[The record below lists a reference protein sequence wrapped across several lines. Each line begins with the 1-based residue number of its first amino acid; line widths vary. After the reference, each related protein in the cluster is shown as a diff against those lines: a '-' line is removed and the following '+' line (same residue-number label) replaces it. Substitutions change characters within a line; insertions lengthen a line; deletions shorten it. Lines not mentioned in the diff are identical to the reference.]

1 MVCCNSFCCGHHV
14 FANVFHGACTER
26 MQIQHRCPEQFEM
39 LTIGIL
45 CKLSGHRICICIVI
59 DSRLSP
65 PTSNQLKVYAI
76 LLGDFGFFNRE
87 DFVSIF
93 SIILAVFFT
102 FATTTI
108 LLNVLIA
115 VSSDSVS
122 LVRAPRPIPCLSR
135 THRHPAKFS
144 MKNA

>member
-1 MVCCNSFCCGHHV
+1 M
-14 FANVFHGACTER
+14 
-26 MQIQHRCPEQFEM
+26 
-39 LTIGIL
+39 
-45 CKLSGHRICICIVI
+45 RIALY
-59 DSRLSP
+59 SQRSP
-65 PTSNQLKVYAI
+65 STSQQLKVYAI

-93 SIILAVFFT
+93 SIVLAVFFT

-122 LVRAPRPIPCLSR
+122 PFWNQLPIQRFSFLTIGFSN
-135 THRHPAKFS
+135 FS